1 MSALTRIPAV
11 IAESLVYRGRE
22 GQWAYLV
29 HRAAGLG
36 VLLFLGLHIVDIY
49 LVGFG
54 KDVFNNLLFLYKGP
68 LARILEVLLAFGLLF
83 HALNGLRI
91 IVQDFAPA
99 IMRYHKVLFYVE
111 CLIFSILFIPAGTF
125 MLREF
130 FGVGGGFLITILFW
144 LLVPLAVIGAMV
156 APTPLNLKV
165 SEAGGGGK

>member
-1 MSALTRIPAV
+1 MSAFTRIPAV

-36 VLLFLGLHIVDIY
+36 VLLFLGLHIFDIF

-54 KDVFNNLLFLYKGP
+54 PDVFNSTLFLYKGAA
-68 LARILEVLLAFGLLF
+68 ARVMEVLLLFGLLF

-91 IVQDFAPA
+91 IIQDFFPPL
-99 IMRYHKVLFYVE
+99 MRYHRGMFWAVCAVFTVV
-111 CLIFSILFIPAGTF
+111 FIPAGTA

-130 FGVGGGFLITILFW
+130 FDVLGGLLITLVLW
-144 LLVPLAVIGAMV
+144 SLVPLAVIGSYL
-156 APTPLNLKV
+156 APTPLHLKV
-165 SEAGGGGK
+165 SEAGGGQ